1 MIVWAIWIVLFA
13 TMIVAAII
21 ETWRLFIIATVSW
34 IGMSFIIRMIW
45 ESANKD

>member
-1 MIVWAIWIVLFA
+1 MIIWAIWVILFA

-21 ETWRLFIIATVSW
+21 ETWKLFIIATILW
-34 IGMSFIIRMIW
+34 IAMSFIIRMIW